1 MCLSSATTTTSTN
14 NNVDPPA
21 SIQNDD
27 NMSWPEEDFNRQSIL
42 TIIKDRLF
50 YAYMNQ
56 ILQKGNQLDKQRKA
70 LKKRQLNRT
79 RHGHGENSIGTSSN
93 GNGNGIGIDTSTN
106 GGITDEGENNHNHN
120 NDNSANQSSSSSSS
134 SSSFL
139 EQKEMSHDDLFK
151 APQSMQS
158 QHLINEFN
166 AAYTKMK
173 KDIMIQS
180 PTSEKNRR
188 KELRWMFMKTL
199 WTISKPTYIPAGL
212 SQLVTVLVQ
221 TSTPIVVQRL
231 LLLFQ
236 NNPNSSI
243 LSTEGVIYA
252 VALFLCSIVDGI
264 AQERHKFLAFQ
275 SGITIRAAAV
285 NAIYNQMLNLSA
297 KGKENLLSGETT
309 SLVAIDCQKL
319 FEVYQEGHLIWSC
332 PLSMII
338 VTILL
343 LLTLGKST
351 LVGMTS
357 MFLMVP
363 LVKFVISRM
372 MLIRRKRASY
382 TDKRVEVTTSML
394 QAIRFCKL
402 NHYEQKFI
410 ERVHEARKM
419 EMIWV
424 RKELSMLGWTLCITV
439 LTPVIAS
446 ALTFITYVLIDD
458 ENILTS
464 AETFTTLLLFSA
476 LRFPINYVGKL
487 IGKAALGIEACQ
499 RIADFLDRDITD
511 TCIETKDMN
520 LDNVDQ
526 DYFIHVEN
534 GCFTV
539 GSKRKDES
547 SLDVDSKESTAMMKQ
562 IETPKP
568 SKASFTISNVNFKV
582 KKSEVFCVVGQ
593 VASGKSTLLNALIG
607 DVESDS
613 DQTKINIQGKISY
626 ASQSPFILNT
636 TFRENILFGS
646 EYNKELYDSVIL
658 ACNLLPDLKQ
668 LGPAGDLT
676 EIGERGVTL
685 SGGQKA
691 RISIARCVYAQPSV
705 ALFDDILSALDAS
718 TGKWIFERLF
728 DTSTKKQRLLSNSAV
743 VLVTHASH
751 FLSRVD
757 NIMVLNRG
765 QPVYVGNWDG
775 LNENLLVDDQEAKDL
790 IRSLRSSVQELQENS
805 SNTELKAEINDVC
818 QSNIHD
824 HGDNIKVEESNS
836 ILMTGKIFMLLKIFE
851 LHHFVLIFT
860 FVEYNL

>member
-1 MCLSSATTTTSTN
+1 MTTN
-14 NNVDPPA
+14 NNSDSA
-21 SIQNDD
+21 SIQND
-27 NMSWPEEDFNRQSIL
+27 NLPWPEEDTNRQSIL
-42 TIIKDRLF
+42 SIIKDRLF
-50 YAYMNQ
+50 YAYMNP

-70 LKKRQLNRT
+70 FKRQFNRT
-79 RHGHGENSIGTSSN
+79 RHGENSGIGTAN
-93 GNGNGIGIDTSTN
+93 DDVIHNNK
-106 GGITDEGENNHNHN
+106 TDEGEHDNNN
-120 NDNSANQSSSSSSS
+120 NSAADQRLSS

-139 EQKEMSHDDLFK
+139 EQKEMNHDDLFK
-151 APQSMQS
+151 APQGMQS
-158 QHLINEFN
+158 QYLIDEFN
-166 AAYTKMK
+166 KAFTNMK
-173 KDIMIQS
+173 KEMIQQS
-180 PTSEKNRR
+180 NCKKDRR
-188 KELRWMFMKTL
+188 KELRWIFMKSL
-199 WTISKPTYIPAGL
+199 WKISKPTYIPAGI
-212 SQLVTVLVQ
+212 SQLITVLVQ
-221 TSTPIVVQRL
+221 TLTPIVVQRL

-236 NNPNSSI
+236 KNPNSSI
-243 LSTEGVIYA
+243 LSTEGIIYA
-252 VALFLCSIVDGI
+252 IALFLCSIIDGI

-297 KGKENLLSGETT
+297 KGKENLMSGETT

-363 LVKFVISRM
+363 LVKFVISKM
-372 MLIRRKRASY
+372 MLIRRKRALY

-394 QAIRFCKL
+394 QSIRFCKL

-419 EMIWV
+419 EMMWV

-458 ENILTS
+458 GNILTS
-464 AETFTTLLLFSA
+464 AETFTTLLLFAA

-499 RIADFLDRDITD
+499 RIADFLDRDTTD
-511 TCIETKDMN
+511 TCIGTKNTNIDEMDEN
-520 LDNVDQ
+520 IL
-526 DYFIHVEN
+526 IHVEN

-539 GSKRKDES
+539 GSTKKDET
-547 SLDVDSKESTAMMKQ
+547 SLDVDSKESTAMIKQ

-613 DQTKINIQGKISY
+613 DETKIKINGKISY

-636 TFRENILFGS
+636 SFRENILFGS
-646 EYNKELYDSVIL
+646 EYNEELYDSVIL

-668 LGPAGDLT
+668 LGPSGDLT

-705 ALFDDILSALDAS
+705 ALFDDVLSALDAS

-751 FLSRVD
+751 FLSRVN

-775 LNENLLVDDQEAKDL
+775 LNENLLTDDQEARDV
-790 IRSLRSSVQELQENS
+790 IRSLRSSVQELQEDS
-805 SNTELKAEINDVC
+805 STKEWKTEINDIFS
-818 QSNIHD
+818 SNIHD
-824 HGDNIKVEESNS
+824 HGDDVKAEESNS
-836 ILMTGKIFMLLKIFE
+836 VLMTGKVIFP
-851 LHHFVLIFT
+851 
-860 FVEYNL
+860 VENL